1 MRVDFDHG
9 GAISPQHISDV
20 VARYRAS
27 GESLAKFARKHGIP
41 HGRLHYWMYGRKR
54 SQVVSKGIDRASSPP
69 LFAEV
74 KVRALQPPSSTWAA
88 EVSLPKG
95 LAVRFGPAT
104 TASWIAEVV
113 EALQRPC

>member
-1 MRVDFDHG
+1 MRVDSDHAG
-9 GAISPQHISDV
+9 SVSPQHISEV

-41 HGRLHYWMYGRKR
+41 RGRLHYWIYERKG
-54 SQVVSKGIDRASSPP
+54 SKVARAIERASSPP
-69 LFAEV
+69 LFEEV

-88 EVSLPKG
+88 EVSLPTG

-104 TASWIAEVV
+104 TPSWIAEVV
-113 EALQRPC
+113 QALQRPC